1 MLNYRRAWTEF
12 VVPEFLRIYPLIFDA
27 YNATAAAAA
36 NMRQIKGGTQA
47 LTNVTDSLE
56 NLFLCIRPETLARAA
71 EIVYWHGHLATNG
84 SSQGQGLYWKFQ
96 ILARQS
102 LIERGH
108 QALMRQE
115 QIAISGELS
124 KYVEDDGDDSIIQK
138 GFHPIRET
146 IFDR

>member
-71 EIVYWHGHLATNG
+71 EIVYWHGHFASNG
-84 SSQGQGLYWKFQ
+84 SSQEQGLYWKFK
-96 ILARQS
+96 ILAHQS
-102 LIERGH
+102 LIERGYET
-108 QALMRQE
+108 LIRQE
-115 QIAISGELS
+115 ELAVGRELD
-124 KYVEDDGDDSIIQK
+124 KYVEEGVGVVSPKNLHQLRESI
-138 GFHPIRET
+138 FNE
-146 IFDR
+146 